1 MSKAIVLLGDLG
13 SDHEGFPPTPVIAGS
28 PDVLIDGKPAARVG
42 DPLAPHSKPKHSP
55 HPRTITGGS
64 ATVMINGKPAAV
76 TGGAISCG
84 GVTIGSGSVLIGD
97 THTPAP
103 FSGVSP
109 TTPTP
114 RAAKAPATSGEPVRA
129 TPEKLNPIGKAES
142 LASPTNSLSATSPGT
157 NRTLNTSHPDAD
169 DNRDLSEPGF
179 HVVREP
185 MSRNE
190 LLSRLYGD
198 ASAKPDNFER
208 LNPGLGNRVLPGEMI
223 VIADPES
230 LECTVEENDL
240 MTVAA
245 QVNQEVRQLSEQ
257 EAQFIVD
264 HYDLLELM
272 TANAATGMGAG
283 AAMIG
288 QQIKSINMTLKDI
301 EALYQNTF
309 RKHGRLNV
317 PEFYEQRRALF
328 TKLDFALGNMARK
341 GLSLDDNPKLKRALG
356 LSTKGTVHHWKEAG
370 VGPIPGYGAHYS
382 KAAGAARFVEHG
394 GRLVVALDAG
404 LAGYKIYE
412 ACSTGRA
419 NECEQ
424 VAYVESGRFAGSAIG
439 GAVGA
444 SIAPVLCTVVGIGT
458 GGIGGVAC
466 GIIAAGIGGA
476 AGGKIMGDAG
486 AGAGQLVYEVRSDE

>member
-42 DPLAPHSKPKHSP
+42 DPLAPHSKTKHPP

-64 ATVMINGKPAAV
+64 ATVKINGKPAAV

-84 GVTIGSGSVLIGD
+84 GVTIGSGSVVIGD

-109 TTPTP
+109 VTPK
-114 RAAKAPATSGEPVRA
+114 AAISSATAGESVRA
-129 TPEKLNPIGKAES
+129 TPEKLKSKDQAES
-142 LASPTNSLSATSPGT
+142 LASPTNSASAAEPGAK
-157 NRTLNTSHPDAD
+157 NTVSTTHSDAD
-169 DNRDLSEPGF
+169 DSRDLSEPGF

-230 LECTVEENDL
+230 LECTVKENDL
-240 MTVAA
+240 MAVAA
-245 QVNQEVRQLSEQ
+245 QVNQQVRQLSEQ

-301 EALYQNTF
+301 ETLYQNTF

-328 TKLDFALGNMARK
+328 SKLDFALGNMARK
-341 GLSLDDNPKLKRALG
+341 GLSLDDNLKLKRALG

-370 VGPIPGYGAHYS
+370 VGPIPGYGTHYS

-424 VAYVESGRFAGSAIG
+424 VAHVESGRFAGSAIG

>member
-42 DPLAPHSKPKHSP
+42 DPLAPHSKPKHPP

-84 GVTIGSGSVLIGD
+84 GVTIGSGSVVIGD

-109 TTPTP
+109 VTPKS
-114 RAAKAPATSGEPVRA
+114 AVSSATAEESVQA
-129 TPEKLNPIGKAES
+129 TPEKVNSTDQAES
-142 LASPTNSLSATSPGT
+142 YASPTNSPSATAPGMT
-157 NRTLNTSHPDAD
+157 STVNTTHSDAD

-179 HVVREP
+179 HVVLEP

-190 LLSRLYGD
+190 LLSLLYGD

-288 QQIKSINMTLKDI
+288 QQIKSINATLKDI
-301 EALYQNTF
+301 ETLYRKTF

-382 KAAGAARFVEHG
+382 RAAGAARFVEHG

-424 VAYVESGRFAGSAIG
+424 VAHVESGRFAGSAIG

>member
-1 MSKAIVLLGDLG
+1 M
-13 SDHEGFPPTPVIAGS
+13 
-28 PDVLIDGKPAARVG
+28 
-42 DPLAPHSKPKHSP
+42 
-55 HPRTITGGS
+55 
-64 ATVMINGKPAAV
+64 
-76 TGGAISCG
+76 
-84 GVTIGSGSVLIGD
+84 
-97 THTPAP
+97 
-103 FSGVSP
+103 
-109 TTPTP
+109 
-114 RAAKAPATSGEPVRA
+114 
-129 TPEKLNPIGKAES
+129 
-142 LASPTNSLSATSPGT
+142 
-157 NRTLNTSHPDAD
+157 HPDASD
-169 DNRDLSEPGF
+169 TRDLSEPGF

-190 LLSRLYGD
+190 LLSQLYGD

-288 QQIKSINMTLKDI
+288 QQIKSIDATLKDI

-317 PEFYEQRRALF
+317 PEFYEQRQSLF
-328 TKLDFALGNMARK
+328 TKLDFALGKMARK

-356 LSTKGTVHHWKEAG
+356 LSTKGTAHHWKEAG

-382 KAAGAARFVEHG
+382 RAAGAARFVEHG

-412 ACSTGRA
+412 ACSTGRT

-424 VAYVESGRFAGSAIG
+424 VAYVESGRFAGSAMG

-444 SIAPVLCTVVGIGT
+444 SLAPVLCTVVGIGT

-486 AGAGQLVYEVRSDE
+486 ADAGQLVYEVRSDE

>member
-42 DPLAPHSKPKHSP
+42 DPLVPHSKPKHPP

-64 ATVMINGKPAAV
+64 STVMINGKPAAV

-84 GVTIGSGSVLIGD
+84 GVTIGSGSVVIGD
-97 THTPAP
+97 TRSPAA

-109 TTPTP
+109 VAQ
-114 RAAKAPATSGEPVRA
+114 RAVANPATAAESAQSISETV
-129 TPEKLNPIGKAES
+129 TSES
-142 LASPTNSLSATSPGT
+142 LAESVSSSRSSSSATALKTYGAPTST
-157 NRTLNTSHPDAD
+157 SLDAHENRELI
-169 DNRDLSEPGF
+169 EPGF
-179 HVVREP
+179 HVVRKP

-190 LLSRLYGD
+190 LLADLYGN
-198 ASAKPDNFER
+198 ASAKPDNFDR
-208 LNPGLGNRVLPGEMI
+208 LNPGLGSRVLPGEMI
-223 VIADPES
+223 VVADPYS

-240 MTVAA
+240 MRVAA
-245 QVNQEVRQLSEQ
+245 QVNQQVRQMNEQ

-272 TANAATGMGAG
+272 TANATTGLGAG
-283 AAMIG
+283 ATMIG
-288 QQIKSINMTLKDI
+288 QQIKSINATLKGI
-301 EALYQNTF
+301 EAHYQSTF

-317 PEFYEQRRALF
+317 PEFYEKRRALF

-341 GLSLDDNPKLKRALG
+341 GLSLDDNAKLKKALG
-356 LSTKGTVHHWKEAG
+356 LSTKGIVHHWKEAG

-382 KAAGAARFVEHG
+382 RAAGAARFVEHG

-404 LAGYKIYE
+404 LAGYNIYE

-419 NECEQ
+419 NECER
-424 VAYVESGRFAGSAIG
+424 VGLTESLRFAGSAAG
-439 GAVGA
+439 GTAGAVA
-444 SIAPVLCTVVGIGT
+444 APLLCVAVGIGT
-458 GGIGGVAC
+458 AGVGGVAC
-466 GIIAAGIGGA
+466 GIIAAGVGSAIGGKTVGDMGAA
-476 AGGKIMGDAG
+476 AGELI
-486 AGAGQLVYEVRSDE
+486 YEVHSRE

>member
-84 GVTIGSGSVLIGD
+84 GVTIGSGSVVIGD
-97 THTPAP
+97 THTPAS

-109 TTPTP
+109 VTPK
-114 RAAKAPATSGEPVRA
+114 AAVSSATAGESAQAV
-129 TPEKLNPIGKAES
+129 PEKLNSTGAAES
-142 LASPTNSLSATSPGT
+142 LASPNHSTSAMASGTNSK
-157 NRTLNTSHPDAD
+157 LNTSHPDAD

-185 MSRNE
+185 MSRNA
-190 LLSRLYGD
+190 LLSLLYGD

-240 MTVAA
+240 MAVAA

-288 QQIKSINMTLKDI
+288 QQIKSINVTLKNI
-301 EALYQNTF
+301 ETLYQKTF

-356 LSTKGTVHHWKEAG
+356 LSTKGTVHHWKEVG

-382 KAAGAARFVEHG
+382 RAAGAARFVEHG

-419 NECEQ
+419 NECER
-424 VAYVESGRFAGSAIG
+424 VGLTESLRFAGSAAG
-439 GAVGA
+439 GTAGA
-444 SIAPVLCTVVGIGT
+444 FAAPLLCVAVGIGT
-458 GGIGGVAC
+458 AGVGGVAC
-466 GIIAAGIGGA
+466 GIIAAGVGSAIGGKTIGDMGAA
-476 AGGKIMGDAG
+476 AGEMI
-486 AGAGQLVYEVRSDE
+486 YEVRNRD

>member
-28 PDVLIDGKPAARVG
+28 PDVLIDGKPVARVG
-42 DPLAPHSKPKHSP
+42 DPLAPHSKPKHPP

-84 GVTIGSGSVLIGD
+84 GVTIGSGSVVIGD
-97 THTPAP
+97 THIPAP

-109 TTPTP
+109 VTRRAAVSSATVKEDVQTTPE
-114 RAAKAPATSGEPVRA
+114 RVSSSGR
-129 TPEKLNPIGKAES
+129 AES
-142 LASPTNSLSATSPGT
+142 IASPTESPAATAPTLTSTVSAT
-157 NRTLNTSHPDAD
+157 HPDAN
-169 DNRDLSEPGF
+169 DNPDLREPGF

-190 LLSRLYGD
+190 LLSQLYGD
-198 ASAKPDNFER
+198 ASAKPENFER

-230 LECTVEENDL
+230 LECTVKENDL
-240 MTVAA
+240 MAVAA
-245 QVNQEVRQLSEQ
+245 QVNQQVRQLSEQ

-288 QQIKSINMTLKDI
+288 QQIKSINATLKDI

-317 PEFYEQRRALF
+317 PEFYDQRRALF
-328 TKLDFALGNMARK
+328 TKLDFALGKMARK
-341 GLSLDDNPKLKRALG
+341 GLSLDDNSNLKKALG
-356 LSTKGTVHHWKEAG
+356 LSTKSTVHHWKEAG
-370 VGPIPGYGAHYS
+370 VGAIPGYGTHYS
-382 KAAGAARFVEHG
+382 RAAGAARIVEHG

-458 GGIGGVAC
+458 GGICGVAC

-486 AGAGQLVYEVRSDE
+486 ADAGQLVYEVRSDE

>member
-28 PDVLIDGKPAARVG
+28 PDVLIDGKPVARVG
-42 DPLAPHSKPKHSP
+42 DPLAPHSKPKHPP

-64 ATVMINGKPAAV
+64 STVLINGKPAAV

-84 GVTIGSGSVLIGD
+84 GVTIGSGSVVIGD
-97 THTPAP
+97 THTPAS

-109 TTPTP
+109 VTPKAAVTSTT
-114 RAAKAPATSGEPVRA
+114 AAESVQV
-129 TPEKLNPIGKAES
+129 TPERASSTGRAEPTN
-142 LASPTNSLSATSPGT
+142 SPTNSPSATEPST
-157 NRTLNTSHPDAD
+157 ISTVNSTHPDAN

-190 LLSRLYGD
+190 LLSQLYGD

-230 LECTVEENDL
+230 LECTVKENDL
-240 MTVAA
+240 MAVAK
-245 QVNQEVRQLSEQ
+245 QVNQQVRQLSEQ

-288 QQIKSINMTLKDI
+288 QQIKSINATLKDI

-328 TKLDFALGNMARK
+328 TKLDFALGKMARK
-341 GLSLDDNPKLKRALG
+341 GLSLDDNSKLKKALG

-419 NECEQ
+419 DECER
-424 VAYVESGRFAGSAIG
+424 VGLTESLRFAGSAAG
-439 GAVGA
+439 GTAGA
-444 SIAPVLCTVVGIGT
+444 FAAPLLCVAVGIGT
-458 GGIGGVAC
+458 AGVGGVAC
-466 GIIAAGIGGA
+466 GIIAAGVGSAIGGKTIGDMGAA
-476 AGGKIMGDAG
+476 AGEMI
-486 AGAGQLVYEVRSDE
+486 YEVRNRE

>member
-28 PDVLIDGKPAARVG
+28 PDVLIDGKPVARVG
-42 DPLAPHSKPKHSP
+42 DPLAPHSKPKHPP
-55 HPRTITGGS
+55 HSRTITGGS
-64 ATVMINGKPAAV
+64 STVMINGKPAAV

-84 GVTIGSGSVLIGD
+84 GVTIGSGSVVIGD

-109 TTPTP
+109 VTP
-114 RAAKAPATSGEPVRA
+114 RATVTLTTAAESVQA
-129 TPEKLNPIGKAES
+129 TPERASSKGRSES
-142 LASPTNSLSATSPGT
+142 FASTAKSSSVPASGT
-157 NRTLNTSHPDAD
+157 TITANTTHPDAN
-169 DNRDLSEPGF
+169 DNQDLSEPGF

-190 LLSRLYGD
+190 LLSQLYGD

-230 LECTVEENDL
+230 LECTVKENDL
-240 MTVAA
+240 MAVAK
-245 QVNQEVRQLSEQ
+245 QVNQQVRQLSEQ

-272 TANAATGMGAG
+272 TANVATGMGAG

-288 QQIKSINMTLKDI
+288 QQIKSINATLKEI
-301 EALYQNTF
+301 EALYQNAF

-328 TKLDFALGNMARK
+328 TKLDFALGKMARK
-341 GLSLDDNPKLKRALG
+341 GLSLDDNSKLKKALG
-356 LSTKGTVHHWKEAG
+356 LSTKSTVHHWKEAG
-370 VGPIPGYGAHYS
+370 VGPIPGYGTHYS
-382 KAAGAARFVEHG
+382 RTAGAARFVEHG

-412 ACSTGRA
+412 ACSTGRGD
-419 NECEQ
+419 ECEQ

-439 GAVGA
+439 GAMGA

-476 AGGKIMGDAG
+476 AGGKVMGDAG